1 MKTTTQLFIE
11 KTFKQMHRNANL
23 LDDKLLFN
31 TPTCPGIRQS
41 NLPYAVTH
49 GEWNNDRLKQ
59 VV

>member
-1 MKTTTQLFIE
+1 
-11 KTFKQMHRNANL
+11 MHRNANL

-49 GEWNNDRLKQ
+49 GEWNSDRLKQ
-59 VV
+59 IV